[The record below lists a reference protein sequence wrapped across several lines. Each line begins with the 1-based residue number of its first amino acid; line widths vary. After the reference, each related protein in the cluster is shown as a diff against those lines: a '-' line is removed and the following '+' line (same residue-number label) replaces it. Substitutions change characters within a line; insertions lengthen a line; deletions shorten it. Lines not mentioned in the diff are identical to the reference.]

1 MLRSPSWLLIPV
13 VVALVSV
20 AVVFSTVPKRN
31 RLVTATTVEWHED
44 LDAAIQIAKRT
55 GKDVL
60 VNFTAR
66 RYCYHCTLLKKQVLI
81 QQDFLNYVRSR
92 FVLVEID
99 KSMLEDDGTKTEKLR
114 RMEAWQFQ
122 YRAGSA
128 PTVFLLDANGRP
140 FGITHHRDGGPM
152 KFVEFLTQCQ
162 VAREHRDKLLKQASS
177 LTGSARAA
185 MLDEALSAI
194 DEALSRD
201 VTLDEPPLTVFHDS
215 EIDDILRLEPNAE
228 SPLHQKYAR
237 LQRDAVEAKTKK
249 ALYQKFHEI
258 ADADGNDAAVR
269 YADELLSQTADKAL
283 IKELRS
289 YRRFY
294 LEHGD
299 RFQEELDQ
307 VLDDLRD
314 LELTADERHWL
325 EDREKFSLGRL
336 GRRDEALAIIDRWIV
351 EAGNDRDK
359 KRKAY
364 EDKGQFQWGSERAA
378 AARAFEAAAELSDD
392 GSEEWWENKG
402 MAAWGWLLNKDYAT
416 AKQALAALL
425 GRKDLP
431 ADQKPGVLLRL
442 IESLLALDEHAQ
454 AEDLRVHFRQAIADC
469 PEDLLEAEDA
479 KRLLNKCEQLFSEAA
494 KTHTPLP
501 LDR

>member
-1 MLRSPSWLLIPV
+1 MPPSPSWSLIPV

-66 RYCYHCTLLKKQVLI
+66 RYCYYCTLLKKQVLI
-81 QQDFLNYVRSR
+81 QQDFLDYVRSR

-99 KSMLEDDGTKTEKLR
+99 KSMLDDDGTKTEKLR

-140 FGITHHRDGGPM
+140 FGITHHRDGGPG
-152 KFVEFLTQCQ
+152 KFVEFLAQCQ
-162 VAREHRDKLLKQASS
+162 VARERRDKLLKQASL

-185 MLDEALSAI
+185 MLDESLSAI
-194 DEALSRD
+194 DEVLSRD
-201 VTLDEPPLTVFHDS
+201 VTLDEPPLTVFHAS
-215 EIDDILRLEPNAE
+215 EIDDILRLETDSD
-228 SPLHQKYAR
+228 SPRHQKYAQ
-237 LQRDAVEAKTKK
+237 LLKDVAEARSRNAMSKR
-249 ALYQKFHEI
+249 FDEI
-258 ADADGNDAAVR
+258 ADADGNDAAIK
-269 YADELLSQTADKAL
+269 YADELLAQVMDKSL
-283 IKELRS
+283 IKRLKS

-307 VLDDLRD
+307 VLEDLRD
-314 LELTADERHWL
+314 PELTSDERHWL
-325 EDREKFSLGRL
+325 EDREAFSLGRL
-336 GRRDEALAIIDRWIV
+336 GRRDEALAIFNRWII
-351 EAGNDRDK
+351 EAGDDRDK

-364 EDKGQFQWGSERAA
+364 QDKGQFQWGTERL
-378 AARAFEAAAELSDD
+378 EAAVAFDTAGDFSKPS
-392 GSEEWWENKG
+392 SEEWWENKG
-402 MAAWGWLLNKDYAT
+402 MAAWGFLLGKDYAT
-416 AKQALAALL
+416 AKQRHLTLL
-425 GRKDLP
+425 NREDLP
-431 ADQKPGVLLRL
+431 VDQKPSLLL
-442 IESLLALDEHAQ
+442 NTINCLLALGERAQ
-454 AEDLRVHFRQAIADC
+454 AEELRPQLRQALETC
-469 PEDLLEAEDA
+469 PKDLLDRDTA
-479 KRLLNKCEQLFSEAA
+479 KSMLQKCDELFATANRAGPQS
-494 KTHTPLP
+494 PSGQ
-501 LDR
+501 